1 MKRFTFSFEPIEG
14 REIKEGDFAY
24 DLVFGIGNVILLEGE
39 LCFQSIRI
47 KNKGT
52 ITTPIIRNL
61 DDKRPYQIV
70 SIIEKK

>member
-14 REIKEGDFAY
+14 RDIMEGDFAY
-24 DLVFGIGNVILLEGE
+24 DPVLGIGNVVTVKGE
-39 LCFQSIRI
+39 LCFQSIKI

-61 DDKRPYQIV
+61 DDKRPL
-70 SIIEKK
+70 S